1 MVNRNAAGKD
11 RTIAGRNE
19 ATSAIDARNALR
31 MLGRA
36 QHCNGN
42 QNGRKMA
49 TFLQRFGEVLY
60 GGIRVSHP
68 GHGGEECVSYL
79 SWEMKVADTL
89 LVAFL
94 MVPFSLF
101 ALKQYSAPCV
111 SRKVEQT
118 VTQKL
123 LVVLLSC
130 VLGIQIGYKIC
141 DHSLLYML
149 NPCHIMTV
157 AEVGNATSSIF
168 VSQRTISFRK

>member
-1 MVNRNAAGKD
+1 MRQVRID
-11 RTIAGRNE
+11 RTIAGHNE
-19 ATSAIDARNALR
+19 VTSVSPRAALR

-36 QHCNGN
+36 TLCGN
-42 QNGRKMA
+42 QNSRKMA
-49 TFLQRFGEVLY
+49 TFMQRFGEVLY
-60 GGIRVSHP
+60 GGIRVTHP
-68 GHGGEECVSYL
+68 GHGGEECASYL
-79 SWEMKVADTL
+79 PWEMKVADTL

-123 LVVLLSC
+123 LAVLLSC

-157 AEVGNATSSIF
+157 AEVGNTAS
-168 VSQRTISFRK
+168 